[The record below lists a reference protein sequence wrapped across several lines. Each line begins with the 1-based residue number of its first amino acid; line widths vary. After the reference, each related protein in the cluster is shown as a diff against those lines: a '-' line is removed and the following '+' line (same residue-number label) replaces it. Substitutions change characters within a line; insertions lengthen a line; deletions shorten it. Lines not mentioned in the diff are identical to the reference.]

1 MDHLSD
7 GETVTEP
14 GVIRVMEIYRDTR
27 AEEKIEDECGLIKAR
42 LKCVD
47 VKIKE
52 VFNTREERERER
64 ILQRFYV

>member
-1 MDHLSD
+1 
-7 GETVTEP
+7 
-14 GVIRVMEIYRDTR
+14 MEIYRDTR